1 MWQQSQTSAL
11 LVQQKE
17 EKKKSDFHK
26 AKTMEDN

>member
-17 EKKKSDFHK
+17 KKKSDFHK
-26 AKTMEDN
+26 AKIMEDN